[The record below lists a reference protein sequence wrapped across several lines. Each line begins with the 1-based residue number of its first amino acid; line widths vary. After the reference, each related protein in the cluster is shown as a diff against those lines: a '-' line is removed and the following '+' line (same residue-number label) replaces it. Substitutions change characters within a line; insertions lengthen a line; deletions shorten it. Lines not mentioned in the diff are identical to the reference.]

1 MTSLSSPGASF
12 RQDLAL
18 IDERELKALIKDW
31 RSGRATRNLRQAL
44 SDGYIAVLGT
54 VMVGAMIV
62 NVVLRAHSVV
72 ASCSADGCLASRLV
86 VPWAVFAGI
95 LAGALVMSRL
105 FGPVLASAAEGF
117 WLLDAPVRRS
127 RLLWPRLVAVLAG
140 AFVVGGTLGAL
151 TAALTGSPWPAVIA
165 WTLACGLGAAGI
177 VAFAAAEQGANRQVL
192 TRLLN
197 HVFAGLALGAL
208 LLVVCIA
215 SGWVDVGLPVRLRMD
230 IALLLAAAGLLG
242 VVGFGVIGMLRLNN
256 IKRARLLSGGAL
268 VSGLSGAFYALDLG
282 LARDIVV
289 ERKAMQIGHVRA
301 YRGRGTGSS
310 ALVWR
315 ELQRIMRF
323 PGPLLPI
330 AATLVVPYACN
341 ALGLGGIA
349 PFVSALVLFVAMIGI
364 MGGLRVLTRTGG
376 LARCLPFSV
385 ARMRIAAITVP
396 AVFALVWA
404 LVTIPAFWGFGSGG
418 PYRAPVDAFMTA
430 IAVGAAGLIGAVRW
444 TVAKPVDFGVPM
456 VSTQAG
462 AFPPGLM
469 LNLFRGIDLC
479 LLITAPLLLGWPP
492 FVAWCLGALCIGFL
506 LMGGLDQEALKA
518 RQEEQQRQLAQV
530 KSSAQKK

>member
-1 MTSLSSPGASF
+1 MTTITL
-12 RQDLAL
+12 RQDLSL
-18 IDERELKALIKDW
+18 IDEGELKAQMKQW

-54 VMVGAMIV
+54 LMVGAMIV

-72 ASCSADGCLASRLV
+72 AQCNAGACLASRLV
-86 VPWAVFAGI
+86 VPWAVFAGV

-117 WLLDAPVRRS
+117 WLLDAPVKRS
-127 RLLWPRLVAVLAG
+127 RLLWPRLVGVLSG
-140 AFVVGGTLGAL
+140 AFVIGGLLGAA

-165 WTLACGLGAAGI
+165 WTLACGLGAAAI
-177 VAFAAAEQGANRQVL
+177 VSFAAAEQGSNRTIL

-197 HVFAGLALGAL
+197 HVFAAVALAAL
-208 LLVVCIA
+208 LLVVTIA
-215 SGWVDVGLPVRLRMD
+215 TGWVDLDIPVRLRFD
-230 IALLLAAAGLLG
+230 IALVLAAAGLLG
-242 VVGFGVIGMLRLNN
+242 LALFGVLGLLRLNS

-268 VSGLSGAFYALDLG
+268 VAGLSGAFFALDLG
-282 LARDIVV
+282 LANDIVV
-289 ERKAMQIGHVRA
+289 ERKALEIGHVKA
-301 YRGRGTGSS
+301 YRGRGTGAN

-330 AATLVVPYACN
+330 AATVVVPYACN
-341 ALGLGGIA
+341 ALGLGGIS
-349 PFVSALVLFVAMIGI
+349 PFVSALVLFVSMIGI

-385 ARMRIAAITVP
+385 ARMRISAIAIP
-396 AVFALVWA
+396 ALLAGVWA
-404 LVTIPAFWGFGSGG
+404 LLTVAAFWGFGSTG
-418 PYRAPVDAFMTA
+418 PYRAPVDALMTA
-430 IAVGAAGLIGAVRW
+430 IAVAAAGLIGAVRW

-479 LLITAPLLLGWPP
+479 LLITAPLLIGWPP
-492 FVAWCLGALCIGFL
+492 FVAWCLAAVCIGFL

-518 RQEEQQRQLAQV
+518 RQEEQQRQLAQS
-530 KSSAQKK
+530 KGQKK